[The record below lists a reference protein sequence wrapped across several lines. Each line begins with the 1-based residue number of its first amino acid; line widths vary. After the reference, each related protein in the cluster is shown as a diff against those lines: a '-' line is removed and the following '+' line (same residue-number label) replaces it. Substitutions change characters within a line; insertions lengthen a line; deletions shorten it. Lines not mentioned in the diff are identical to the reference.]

1 MAKKDSNRLAGL
13 AALGALGYMMTRDKS
28 GNSTPTRGAGY
39 QSTETRLESPEDTIK
54 RSMKKAPEAENAN
67 YGNEDRRTSMASGR
81 VNRSSSASM
90 DDEDTSSEDIT
101 PLSRATPGGDMK
113 RTEGNKPM
121 PSLSMVERKAAARQ
135 ASMST
140 DAMKNASRAQARRNS
155 LSPVDRIPGQDRS
168 GPTGGERV
176 SGSELGRNVSNTMS
190 ALAPLGGGVGKI
202 GAELATAGRAQ
213 RGYNAAQ
220 AARRSAEGM
229 SPAEALAAREAATQA
244 AREAKTLNPNAW
256 LAGPKGMA
264 ENFRKG
270 GMTASRRGDGI
281 ASRGKT
287 RGKMY

>member
-1 MAKKDSNRLAGL
+1 
-13 AALGALGYMMTRDKS
+13 
-28 GNSTPTRGAGY
+28 
-39 QSTETRLESPEDTIK
+39 
-54 RSMKKAPEAENAN
+54 
-67 YGNEDRRTSMASGR
+67 
-81 VNRSSSASM
+81 
-90 DDEDTSSEDIT
+90 
-101 PLSRATPGGDMK
+101 
-113 RTEGNKPM
+113 
-121 PSLSMVERKAAARQ
+121 
-135 ASMST
+135 
-140 DAMKNASRAQARRNS
+140 MKNYAPRRK
-155 LSPVDRIPGQDRS
+155 LSPVDQIPGQDRS

-202 GAELATAGRAQ
+202 GAEMATAGRAQ

-220 AARRSAEGM
+220 AERRAAEGM
-229 SPAEALAAREAATQA
+229 SPAEALAARQA